1 MITVKFYG
9 LLRLDAGV
17 REMNLEAATVPELY
31 TRLSQENQRITK
43 KDLQGCVLLI
53 NGKISSARAKLTDGD
68 VVQLLPPVAG
78 G

>member
-17 REMNLEAATVPELY
+17 REMKLEAATVPELY
-31 TRLSQENQRITK
+31 TRLSQQNQRITK
-43 KDLQGCVLLI
+43 KDLRRCVLLI
-53 NGKISSARAKLTDGD
+53 NGKISSARAKLADGD